1 MDRSREGDAV
11 SDIGRF
17 LEDGLHLWTKDG
29 RKFKVTARFHF
40 VRPNYVGG
48 DTITVLEDS
57 ETDFA
62 SVPVALDILGID
74 RADEKVL
81 MPSATHDA
89 GYRGKVLVNGLPTL
103 LDKQTCDLIFLE
115 GMRAKGMAD
124 LKARTY
130 FNGVAELGQ
139 ESFDEDRKALEA
151 REGQKGTP

>member
-1 MDRSREGDAV
+1 MNDV
-11 SDIGRF
+11 GRF

-29 RKFKVTARFHF
+29 KKFKVTARFHF
-40 VRPNYVGG
+40 VRPDYVGG

-62 SVPVALDILGID
+62 SVPIALELLDIE
-74 RADEKVL
+74 RADEEVL

-89 GYRGKVLVNGLPTL
+89 GYRGKVLVNDVPTL

-115 GMRAKGMAD
+115 GMRAKRMAD

-130 FNGVAELGQ
+130 FNGVVELGQ
-139 ESFDEDRKALEA
+139 SAFDEDRKALEA
-151 REGQKGTP
+151 QTSQKGNAT